1 MAIGDG
7 GLGFWAALREAYP
20 ATQAQRC
27 WVHKTANVLDTLPK
41 SQQPKAKELIHQIYG
56 ADTRKEALD
65 QYDRFIALYE
75 AKYPK
80 ACDCLQKD
88 KDALFTF
95 YQFPAHHWRHL
106 RTTNPIESTFSTV
119 RHRTRQTK
127 GCGSRKATL
136 MMGYKLATEAEKN
149 SRAYTAISGWKKAS
163 KAWNFAM
170 GSSKKPPNSPG
181 YARA

>member
-1 MAIGDG
+1 M
-7 GLGFWAALREAYP
+7 
-20 ATQAQRC
+20 
-27 WVHKTANVLDTLPK
+27 
-41 SQQPKAKELIHQIYG
+41 IHQIYG
-56 ADTRKEALD
+56 ADTRAEALE

-80 ACDCLQKD
+80 ACHCLQKD
-88 KDALFTF
+88 KDTLFTF

-136 MMGYKLATEAEKN
+136 MMVYKLATEAEKKWQ
-149 SRAYTAISGWKKAS
+149 RLHGYKWLDQVVEGVKFCDGIIKKA
-163 KAWNFAM
+163 A
-170 GSSKKPPNSPG
+170 
-181 YARA
+181 